1 MADFFDQ
8 ENPRAFIRA
17 VPDPTD
23 TFDLDSDPVEADP
36 YRVPVVDDLLSQ
48 VIDDIAEARTAPM
61 SAMAKINRDEILDM
75 LEDAREQ
82 LPDELR
88 RARWLLKEKEEFL
101 AQSERERDEIID
113 QGRQQVI
120 RMVERQEIVR
130 AAEDNAR
137 AIIDKA
143 RAESRMLIRQTED
156 FCDKK
161 LATFELLLQRTGET
175 VAKGRTRL
183 LGAAAEEGAAMDLTE
198 ELDLTDSPQPPA
210 GAIEQHEV
218 TERD

>member
-1 MADFFDQ
+1 MAEFFDQ
-8 ENPRAFIRA
+8 EDPRAFIRA

-23 TFDLDSDPVEADP
+23 DFVVDMESIDADP
-36 YRVPVVDDLLSQ
+36 YHVPVVDDLLTQ
-48 VIDDIAEARTAPM
+48 AIDEITEARTAPM
-61 SAMAKINRDEILDM
+61 SAMAKINRDEILDL
-75 LEDAREQ
+75 LEEARDR
-82 LPDELR
+82 LPEELR

-137 AIIDKA
+137 AIIEKA

-161 LATFELLLQRTGET
+161 LATFELLLERTGET

-183 LGAAAEEGAAMDLTE
+183 LGSAADERSPSIDLTE
-198 ELDLTDSPQPPA
+198 HLDLDGGTPPPPPA
-210 GAIEQHEV
+210 PVVEATDTH
-218 TERD
+218 

>member
-17 VPDPTD
+17 VPDGDQDFTTEVVD
-23 TFDLDSDPVEADP
+23 ADP
-36 YRVPVVDDLLSQ
+36 YRVPVVDELLNQ
-48 VIDDIAEARTAPM
+48 AIDDIAEAKTSPM
-61 SAMAKINRDEILDM
+61 STMAKINRDEILDL
-75 LEDAREQ
+75 LEAARDQ

-101 AQSERERDEIID
+101 AQSARERDAIID
-113 QGRQQVI
+113 QGRQQVA

-137 AIIDKA
+137 AIIEKA
-143 RAESRMLIRQTED
+143 RAESRTLIRQTED

-161 LATFELLLQRTGET
+161 LATFELLLERTGET
-175 VAKGRTRL
+175 VAKGRSRL
-183 LGAAAEEGAAMDLTE
+183 LGTAAQDSDIDLTE
-198 ELDLTDSPQPPA
+198 QAENPVDT
-210 GAIEQHEV
+210 EV
-218 TERD
+218 SEHL

>member
-17 VPDPTD
+17 VPDPADAFDAD
-23 TFDLDSDPVEADP
+23 TEAADADP
-36 YRVPVVDDLLSQ
+36 YRTPIVDDLLGEA
-48 VIDDIAEARTAPM
+48 IDEISTARTAPM
-61 SAMAKINRDEILDM
+61 SAMAKINRDEILDL
-75 LEDAREQ
+75 LEAAREE

-101 AQSERERDEIID
+101 AQSERERDAIID
-113 QGRQQVI
+113 QGRQQVT

-130 AAEDNAR
+130 AAEANAR
-137 AIIDKA
+137 AIIEKA
-143 RAESRMLIRQTED
+143 KVESRTLIRQTED

-161 LATFELLLQRTGET
+161 LATFELLLERTGET

-183 LGAAAEEGAAMDLTE
+183 LGAAAEDASPIDLTE
-198 ELDLTDSPQPPA
+198 QLDLVDSPPPPVVDA
-210 GAIEQHEV
+210 P
-218 TERD
+218 

>member
-8 ENPRAFIRA
+8 EDPRAFIRA
-17 VPDPTD
+17 VPDPDELAQEFTTD
-23 TFDLDSDPVEADP
+23 VVDADP
-36 YRVPVVDDLLSQ
+36 YRVPEVDNLLSQ
-48 VIDDIAEARTAPM
+48 AIEEINEAKTAPM
-61 SAMAKINRDEILDM
+61 SALAKINRDEILDL
-75 LEDAREQ
+75 LEAARDQ

-101 AQSERERDEIID
+101 AQSERDRDAIID
-113 QGRQQVI
+113 QGRQEVA

-137 AIIDKA
+137 ATIEKA

-161 LATFELLLQRTGET
+161 LATFELLLERTGET
-175 VAKGRTRL
+175 VAKGRSRL
-183 LGAAAEEGAAMDLTE
+183 LGSAAADPSIDLTE
-198 ELDLTDSPQPPA
+198 EIKLADD
-210 GAIEQHEV
+210 IEAEA
-218 TERD
+218 TEASERL

>member
-17 VPDPTD
+17 VPDPADGFDVETD
-23 TFDLDSDPVEADP
+23 TVDADP
-36 YRVPVVDDLLSQ
+36 YRVPVVDDLLGH
-48 VIDDIAEARTAPM
+48 VIDDITAARTAPM

-75 LEDAREQ
+75 LEEAREL
-82 LPDELR
+82 LPEELR

-101 AQSERERDEIID
+101 AQSERERDAIID
-113 QGRQQVI
+113 QGRQQVT

-137 AIIDKA
+137 AIIEKA
-143 RAESRMLIRQTED
+143 KAESRMLIRQTED

-161 LATFELLLQRTGET
+161 LATFELLLERTGET
-175 VAKGRTRL
+175 VAKGRNRL
-183 LGAAAEEGAAMDLTE
+183 LGAAAGDAPSIDLTE
-198 ELDLTDSPQPPA
+198 GLDLDGMPPPPVGEA
-210 GAIEQHEV
+210 TEV
-218 TERD
+218 PESH

>member
-1 MADFFDQ
+1 MNDFFDQ

-17 VPDPTD
+17 VPDPADAFDVD
-23 TFDLDSDPVEADP
+23 TEPVDVDP
-36 YRVPVVDDLLSQ
+36 YRVPVVDDLLAQ
-48 VIDDIAEARTAPM
+48 AIDEISAARTAPM
-61 SAMAKINRDEILDM
+61 STMAKINRDEILDL
-75 LEDAREQ
+75 LEGARGD

-101 AQSERERDEIID
+101 AQSERERDAIID
-113 QGRQQVI
+113 QGRQQVT

-137 AIIDKA
+137 AIIEKA
-143 RAESRMLIRQTED
+143 KAESRMLIRQTED

-161 LATFELLLQRTGET
+161 LATFELLLERTGET

-183 LGAAAEEGAAMDLTE
+183 LGSAADGVSSIDLTE
-198 ELDLTDSPQPPA
+198 DLDLADAPPPPMA
-210 GAIEQHEV
+210 EV
-218 TERD
+218 PENH

>member
-17 VPDPTD
+17 VPDPAAFDAD
-23 TFDLDSDPVEADP
+23 TEPVDADP
-36 YRVPVVDDLLSQ
+36 YRVPIVDDLLAQ
-48 VIDDIAEARTAPM
+48 AIDDISAARTAPM
-61 SAMAKINRDEILDM
+61 SAMAKINRDEILDL
-75 LEDAREQ
+75 LEGAREE

-101 AQSERERDEIID
+101 AQSERERDAIID
-113 QGRQQVI
+113 QGRQQVT

-137 AIIDKA
+137 ATIEKA
-143 RAESRMLIRQTED
+143 KAESRMLIRQTED

-161 LATFELLLQRTGET
+161 LATFELLLARTGET

-183 LGAAAEEGAAMDLTE
+183 LGSAAGEASSIDLTE
-198 ELDLTDSPQPPA
+198 NLDLADSPPPPQA
-210 GAIEQHEV
+210 EV
-218 TERD
+218 PENH

>member
-17 VPDPTD
+17 VPDASEFDVD
-23 TFDLDSDPVEADP
+23 TEPIDADP
-36 YRVPVVDDLLSQ
+36 YRVPVVDDLLTQ
-48 VIDDIAEARTAPM
+48 AIDDITAARTAPM
-61 SAMAKINRDEILDM
+61 SAMAKVNRDELLDL
-75 LEDAREQ
+75 LEAARDQ

-101 AQSERERDEIID
+101 AQSERERDAIID
-113 QGRQQVI
+113 QGSQQVA

-137 AIIDKA
+137 AIIEKA
-143 RAESRMLIRQTED
+143 KAESRMLVRQTED

-161 LATFELLLQRTGET
+161 LATFELLLERTGET
-175 VAKGRTRL
+175 VAKGRNRL
-183 LGAAAEEGAAMDLTE
+183 LGSAAGDAPSIDLTE
-198 ELDLTDSPQPPA
+198 ELDVADAPPPPMA
-210 GAIEQHEV
+210 EV
-218 TERD
+218 PERG

>member
-17 VPDPTD
+17 VPDAADDFDVD
-23 TFDLDSDPVEADP
+23 TEPVDADP

-48 VIDDIAEARTAPM
+48 AIEDITDARTAPM
-61 SAMAKINRDEILDM
+61 SALAKINRDEILDL
-75 LEDAREQ
+75 LEAARDQ

-101 AQSERERDEIID
+101 AQSERERDAIID
-113 QGRQQVI
+113 QGSQQVA

-137 AIIDKA
+137 AIIEKA
-143 RAESRMLIRQTED
+143 KADSRMLIRQTED

-161 LATFELLLQRTGET
+161 LATFELLLERTGET

-183 LGAAAEEGAAMDLTE
+183 LGAAAEQAPSIDLTE
-198 ELDLTDSPQPPA
+198 EMDVVDAPPPPA
-210 GAIEQHEV
+210 GQVPETH
-218 TERD
+218 

>member
-17 VPDPTD
+17 VPDATD
-23 TFDLDSDPVEADP
+23 NFEVDTEPVDADP
-36 YRVPVVDDLLSQ
+36 YRVPVVDDLLTQ
-48 VIDDIAEARTAPM
+48 VIEEISGARTAPM
-61 SAMAKINRDEILDM
+61 SAMAKINRDEILDL
-75 LEDAREQ
+75 LEAARDQ

-88 RARWLLKEKEEFL
+88 RARWLLKEKDEFL
-101 AQSERERDEIID
+101 AQSERERDDIID
-113 QGRQQVI
+113 QGRQQVV

-137 AIIDKA
+137 ATLEKA
-143 RAESRMLIRQTED
+143 KAESRMLIRQTED

-161 LATFELLLQRTGET
+161 LATFELLLERTGET

-183 LGAAAEEGAAMDLTE
+183 LGAAAADVSSSIDLTE
-198 ELDLTDSPQPPA
+198 ELDLEAVAPPPP
-210 GAIEQHEV
+210 GAEV
-218 TERD
+218 SETR

>member
-17 VPDPTD
+17 VPDPADDFDID
-23 TFDLDSDPVEADP
+23 TEPVDVDP
-36 YRVPVVDDLLSQ
+36 YRVPVVDDLLAQ
-48 VIDDIAEARTAPM
+48 AIDDITVARTAPM
-61 SAMAKINRDEILDM
+61 SAMAKINRDEILDL
-75 LEDAREQ
+75 LEAARDQ

-101 AQSERERDEIID
+101 AQSERERDAIID
-113 QGRQQVI
+113 QGSQQVA

-137 AIIDKA
+137 AIIEKA
-143 RAESRMLIRQTED
+143 KAESRMLVRQTED

-161 LATFELLLQRTGET
+161 LATFELLLERTGET

-183 LGAAAEEGAAMDLTE
+183 LGSAAGDAPSIDLTE
-198 ELDLTDSPQPPA
+198 DIDLADAPPPPPV
-210 GAIEQHEV
+210 GMP
-218 TERD
+218 ERR